1 MRLNDKSVII
11 TGAGSGIGKACAQ
24 LFNKEGAKI
33 ILADINEEDL
43 NKTKETLS
51 RANESL
57 TYKCDVSSKKETKD
71 LVNFSIK
78 SLSSVDILINSAG
91 VNPRNAP
98 KGYDFE
104 QIWDWVI
111 DVNLKGS
118 FLMSHFVVE

>member
-1 MRLNDKSVII
+1 MDKSAII

-33 ILADINEEDL
+33 VLADINEEDL
-43 NKTKETLS
+43 SKTKETLS
-51 RANESL
+51 GVNESL

-78 SLSSVDILINSAG
+78 SLGSVDILINSAG

-98 KGYDFE
+98 R
-104 QIWDWVI
+104 IWFWT
-111 DVNLKGS
+111 NMGLGNRCKP
-118 FLMSHFVVE
+118 